1 MKVAQSFEKEELN
14 SKVVQY
20 IHQDSIIFSDK
31 STSYVDFSELVDIHI
46 TTKSDKETTKTTL
59 KWVHIAISN
68 AKRNLLGV
76 YHMIKPKFLQAYL
89 NEFCYKLN
97 RRYFG
102 FKLFNRLVIATI
114 NN

>member
-68 AKRNLLGV
+68 VKRNLLGL
-76 YHMIKPKFLQAYL
+76 YHMIKPKFLQTYL

-97 RRYFG
+97 RRYFA
-102 FKLFNRLVIATI
+102 FLIFPKNR
-114 NN
+114 

>member
-1 MKVAQSFEKEELN
+1 MITYKSITLDSLVWLRINQRLIDLN
-14 SKVVQY
+14 K
-20 IHQDSIIFSDK
+20 SI
-31 STSYVDFSELVDIHI
+31 SYVDFSELVDIHI

-59 KWVHIAISN
+59 KWVHIAMSN